1 MRFRGSGKDS
11 TRWALRIL
19 LTLRSSPLHQVS
31 QQQPVDHSLLHAWVW
46 TACELRM
53 IFYMLKRLGKKN
65 GKDSHHFVTQRNDI
79 KSKFRCLSIKF
90 YWDTVILLVSI
101 HRGLFHTT
109 MAASKCCIWKHTGHK
124 AQGVYYLAPYRNKF
138 AEPRLRPFSCR
149 DKRQT
154 ESWCPTNG
162 EPQYQT

>member
-109 MAASKCCIWKHTGHK
+109 MAACASGSTRVTKLRACTIWP
-124 AQGVYYLAPYRNKF
+124 L
-138 AEPRLRPFSCR
+138 
-149 DKRQT
+149 T
-154 ESWCPTNG
+154 ETSLLSPV
-162 EPQYQT
+162 